1 MSIQISFDGDVYSF
15 ASSEGQNYWY
25 LSGRN
30 RPSFSKMLGM
40 IVRADLNASLYQAA
54 FAQGYTE
61 ADFDLLRTT
70 SPAKTRTVSASGKS
84 VRIQSGK
91 VTGASK
97 APARKSTLSQSVKL
111 F

>member
-1 MSIQISFDGDVYSF
+1 MSIRVNFDGDVYSF
-15 ASSEGQNYWY
+15 ASNDGQSYWFLSE
-25 LSGRN
+25 RK

-91 VTGASK
+91 VTGVSK